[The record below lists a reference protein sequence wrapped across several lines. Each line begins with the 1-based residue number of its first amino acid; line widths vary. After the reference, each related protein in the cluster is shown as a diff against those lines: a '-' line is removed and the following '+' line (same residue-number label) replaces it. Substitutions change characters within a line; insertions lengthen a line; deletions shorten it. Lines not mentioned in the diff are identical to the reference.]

1 MSSSS
6 SDTKTTNEYQTN
18 NESITFGVEG
28 DNPNAING
36 DNNSINVQS
45 LDGDTINRA
54 FDFGL
59 DALMETQRSVIDV
72 SRDANDLAQM
82 AIGENSRMS
91 EKVINATS
99 DNLYESLDWSDRQS
113 ERFTNA
119 LSDNSALTQQALLEM
134 GVRQERS
141 LDSALDVARSV
152 AIDDDAE
159 FAGESVK
166 WIAGALVA
174 GTALMAFAGRK

>member
-1 MSSSS
+1 MGG
-6 SDTKTTNEYQTN
+6 SDSKTETNNDYQTN

-82 AIGENSRMS
+82 AIGENSSMS

-119 LSDNSALTQQALLEM
+119 LSDNAALTQQAILET
-134 GVRQERS
+134 GVLQERS
-141 LDSALDVARSV
+141 LNSALDVAKSI
-152 AIDDDAE
+152 AIDDNAE

-166 WIAGALVA
+166 WVVGAVVA
-174 GTALMAFAGRK
+174 STALMAFAGRK